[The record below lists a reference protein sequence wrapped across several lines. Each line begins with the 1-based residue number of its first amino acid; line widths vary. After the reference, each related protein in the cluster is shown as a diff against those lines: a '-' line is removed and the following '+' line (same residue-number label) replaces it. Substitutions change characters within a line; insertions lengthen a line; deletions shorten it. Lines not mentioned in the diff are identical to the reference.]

1 MSAGQTTL
9 VIYSS
14 LTTSQFPALQAAF
27 NALYPKITLQFTNQ
41 APTTALTLISSQEQ
55 AQGYSADIAQ
65 FSYSTIYTLYQDKY
79 IIPYVSPFESTF
91 PASASSSI
99 DPLNMST
106 PTYVL
111 PTVFEYNTNLLKTPP
126 TTLTQLSSTLY
137 KGEII
142 MLDPT
147 TGTSATSYFGTLSDL
162 IGNSTVTSF
171 LQALHTN
178 DNPTL
183 TTSQTAV
190 TADVAAGQYA
200 IGLVGLVTDAVPD
213 IQQGAPIAFM
223 NIANVPV
230 MLVYTNTAILA
241 GAKDPLAAKLFI
253 DFCTSPAGQTAIGN
267 IDVRFPINTNVNTKY
282 NLATELQQF
291 LPGQTTYQEPD
302 SHYFSLATEYTN
314 EYLNIFG

>member
-1 MSAGQTTL
+1 M
-9 VIYSS
+9 IYSS

-27 NALYPKITLQFTNQ
+27 NALYPKINLQFTNE
-41 APTTALTLISSQEQ
+41 APTTALTLIASQEQ

-65 FSYSTIYTLYQDKY
+65 FSYSTIYTLYGDKY
-79 IIPYVSPFESTF
+79 IEPYVSPFESTF

-111 PTVFEYNTNLLKTPP
+111 PTVFEYNTNLLKVPP
-126 TTLTQLSSTLY
+126 TTLSGLASPLY

-147 TGTSATSYFGTLSDL
+147 TGTSATSYFGTLTDVL
-162 IGNSTVTSF
+162 GNATVTNF
-171 LQALHTN
+171 LEALHTN
-178 DNPTL
+178 DNPAL

-190 TADVAAGQYA
+190 TSDVAAGQYA
-200 IGLVGLVTDAVPD
+200 IGLVALVTDAVPD
-213 IQQGAPIAFM
+213 IQSGAPIGFM
-223 NIANVPV
+223 SITGLPT

-241 GAKDPLAAKLFI
+241 GSKSPDAAKLFI

-282 NLATELQQF
+282 NLVTELQQY
-291 LPGQTTYQEPD
+291 LPGTTTYQEPD
-302 SHYFSLATEYTN
+302 ASYFARTAEFTD
-314 EYLNIFG
+314 